1 MLYLQQSP
9 KGAGGLLKSLDLNHL
24 TVFTKIV
31 ESGNLTRT
39 AHVLGVPKSKVSRI
53 LSQLERDLGVQLIH
67 RTTRHLQLT
76 DMGQRFYEKCQGPL
90 AGLEAAAAH
99 LRENTDDIQGRI
111 RLTAAQDLGST
122 LLPGPIDEF
131 SRRYPKIQFQVI
143 LSQESLNLV
152 QESID
157 IAIRVGELKDSRF
170 KAHKIADV
178 SLILVASPRYLE
190 THAPL
195 ATLSDLEKAPCLG
208 FEALKGRGWV
218 FRNGKEKR
226 SFKIEPAVM
235 TNNPEF
241 NLKLALKGRGVAL
254 LPDYICRE
262 SLQSGSLVHL
272 FKNWKGDRVPVS
284 LVFPYQKQMP
294 VHVRKFADF
303 LLSRLKTDLSS

>member
-1 MLYLQQSP
+1 M
-9 KGAGGLLKSLDLNHL
+9 KSLDLNHL
-24 TVFTKIV
+24 VVFTKIV

-53 LSQLERDLGVQLIH
+53 LSQLEKDLGVQLIH

-76 DMGQRFYEKCQGPL
+76 DMGRRFYEKCQGPL

-99 LRENTDDIQGRI
+99 LKENATDIQGRI

-122 LLPGPIDEF
+122 LLPGPLDEF
-131 SRRYPKIQFQVI
+131 SRLYPKIQFEVI

-157 IAIRVGELKDSRF
+157 VAIRVGELKDSRF
-170 KAHKIADV
+170 KAHKVADV
-178 SLILVASPRYLE
+178 SLILVASPRFLE
-190 THAPL
+190 AQNPP
-195 ATLSDLEKAPCLG
+195 ATLSDLTKVPCLG

-241 NLKLALKGRGVAL
+241 NLRLALKGRGVAL
-254 LPDYICRE
+254 IPDFICRE
-262 SLQSGSLVHL
+262 ALQSGSLVHL
-272 FKNWKGDRVPVS
+272 FKNWKGDSVPIS
-284 LVFPYQKQMP
+284 LVFPYQRQMP
-294 VHVRKFADF
+294 IHVRRFADF
-303 LLSRLKTDLSS
+303 LLTRLKTDLNA